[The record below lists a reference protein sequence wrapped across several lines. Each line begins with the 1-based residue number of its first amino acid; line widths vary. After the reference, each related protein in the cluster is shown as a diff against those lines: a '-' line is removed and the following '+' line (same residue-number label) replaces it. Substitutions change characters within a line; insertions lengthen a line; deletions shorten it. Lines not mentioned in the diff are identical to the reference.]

1 MKISLNWLKK
11 FIEIKE
17 SPIELES
24 ILTEVGLEVDEVISI
39 EPDKNFLN
47 KLVVGEIISIK
58 KHPNA
63 DRLNITEV
71 SIGDKV
77 LSIVCGAKNIENGQ
91 KVVVARSGT
100 KIKSIENNIFEIK
113 KTKIRGAESDGMICA
128 EDEIGIG
135 NSHSGVIVLEKKAK
149 VGDTA
154 VNHLNINSDTIY
166 DISLTPNRA
175 DAASHLG
182 VARDIKAV
190 KRRDLKLPDTK
201 KFKFSAKKE
210 IKLEIKETSAC
221 PRYAGC
227 VIDNIKIGESPSEIK
242 NLLSSIGLNPINNV
256 VDITNYVLHSLGQP
270 LHAFDYEKVSKEKVI
285 VRYANKNEKFITLDG
300 VERKLHDDDL
310 MICDGENKP
319 MCIAG
324 VFGGENSGVTDDT
337 ETIFLESA
345 YFNPSDIRKS
355 SLNHGLKTDASYR
368 FERGID
374 PNITVFAL
382 KFASILINKY
392 CNGEVVSE
400 IYDIYPE
407 KIENRKIEID
417 FNRINKLI
425 GQELDIEEIIE
436 ILNHLDIKIE
446 KQKNKTLADV
456 PPYRVDVTREADI
469 VEEILRV
476 YGYNNI
482 KTSSRNKSS
491 FLSDESAGSYENNI
505 ISKLMSIL
513 VGSGFHEITT
523 NSLTSLKHSRDDSWD
538 DSETIEMVNK
548 LSDEHAILKQN
559 LLFTGLESI
568 RYNLNR
574 KQKNLKFFEFDKV
587 YNKKGSNYLETKKLG
602 IYMTGLS
609 KEEHFNNVSEEVTF
623 LDIKNIVNKILIL
636 GNIKNY
642 KYKDLKSKTLT
653 NSIELIFKKK
663 TICKIGEVKQSL
675 LKNFE
680 ISQKV
685 YFTEILWENYL
696 SCFDDKF
703 TFTKISKFP
712 EVKRDLSVILSSN
725 KKFAEIANV
734 IDQNRKKIIKNYSL
748 YNIYEGDRIGKDKV
762 AYALRFILH
771 DESKTLEDKIINS
784 TMENLISRF
793 EKDLKAEIRK

>member
-11 FIEIKE
+11 FIEINE
-17 SPIELES
+17 SSIELES

-39 EPDKNFLN
+39 EPDKNFLD

-58 KHPNA
+58 KHPDA

-71 SIGDKV
+71 SIGDTV

-100 KIKSIENNIFEIK
+100 KIKNIEKNIFEIK

-135 NSHSGVIVLEKKAK
+135 NSHSGVIVLERKAK
-149 VGDTA
+149 VGESV
-154 VNHLNINSDTIY
+154 VNHLNTNSDTIY

-190 KRRDLKLPDTK
+190 KRRDLKLPDIK
-201 KFKFSAKKE
+201 KFKFSTKKE

-227 VIDNIKIGESPSEIK
+227 VIDNIKVGESPSEIK

-300 VERKLHDDDL
+300 IERKLHGDDL

-417 FNRINKLI
+417 FSRINKLI
-425 GQELDIEEIIE
+425 GQELDTKEIIK
-436 ILNHLDIKIE
+436 ILNHLDIKID
-446 KQKNKTLADV
+446 KLKNKTFADV

-476 YGYNNI
+476 FGYNNI

-491 FLSDESAGSYENNI
+491 FLSNESAGSYENNI
-505 ISKLMSIL
+505 ISKLMSML

-523 NSLTSLKHSRDDSWD
+523 NSLTSQKHSRDDSWD

-574 KQKNLKFFEFDKV
+574 KQRNLRFFEYDKV
-587 YNKKGSNYLETKKLG
+587 YNKKGSAYIETKKLG

-609 KEEHFNNVSEEVTF
+609 KEEHFNNESKEVTF
-623 LDIKNIVNKILIL
+623 LDIKNIVNKVLIL

-642 KYKDLKSKTLT
+642 KYKEIKSKTLT
-653 NSIELIFKKK
+653 NSIELIYKKK

-675 LKNFE
+675 LKNFD

-685 YFTEILWENYL
+685 YYSEIIWENYL
-696 SCFDDKF
+696 SSFEDKF

-712 EVKRDLSVILSSN
+712 EVKRDLSVVLSSN
-725 KKFAEIANV
+725 KKFSEIANI